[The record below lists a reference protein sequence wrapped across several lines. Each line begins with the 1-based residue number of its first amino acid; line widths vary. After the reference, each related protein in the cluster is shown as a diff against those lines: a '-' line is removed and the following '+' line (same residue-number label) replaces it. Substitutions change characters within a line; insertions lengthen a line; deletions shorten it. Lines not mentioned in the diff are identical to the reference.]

1 MNHLCHARDCEK
13 ECKPEKL
20 MCGKHW
26 AMVPAHIQR
35 AVYKHYRHGQYDD
48 RRPNQEWMDAADAAI
63 RAVAA
68 AEATARV
75 NAKQT
80 SMFSLLGEA
89 PEPEKKGRL
98 H

>member
-1 MNHLCHARDCEK
+1 MHLCHARDCEK

-35 AVYKHYRHGQYDD
+35 AVYKAYRPGQCDD
-48 RRPNQEWMDAADAAI
+48 KRPSQEWIDAAEAAI
-63 RAVAA
+63 KAVAA
-68 AEATARV
+68 AEVKASANT
-75 NAKQT
+75 KQT
-80 SMFSLLGEA
+80 SMFSLLGES